1 MNATM
6 ILQNIMLAML
16 TIIALTILGYC
27 IRKVKND
34 IPNNK

>member
-6 ILQNIMLAML
+6 ILQSIMLAML

-34 IPNNK
+34 TPNNK